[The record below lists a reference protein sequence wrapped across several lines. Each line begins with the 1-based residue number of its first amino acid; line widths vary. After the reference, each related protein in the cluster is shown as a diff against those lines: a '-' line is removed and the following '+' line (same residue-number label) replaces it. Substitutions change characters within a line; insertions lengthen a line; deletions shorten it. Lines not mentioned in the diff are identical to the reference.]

1 MGIIMNAE
9 TKKEYLTRIKY
20 HLTMAMRLIEQ
31 IEDAPASRESATS
44 LNQQMK
50 MGYEASNEMLGKLM
64 VNPPNPP
71 RA

>member
-1 MGIIMNAE
+1 MNAE
-9 TKKEYLTRIKY
+9 EKKQYLTRIKY

-50 MGYEASNEMLGKLM
+50 MGCEASDEMLRKLI
-64 VNPPNPP
+64 VTPPAPP

>member
-1 MGIIMNAE
+1 MNAE
-9 TKKEYLTRIKY
+9 TKKEFLTRIKY

-44 LNQQMK
+44 LNQQVK
-50 MGYEASNEMLGKLM
+50 MAYEASGDMLRKSLLTPQ
-64 VNPPNPP
+64 NRP